1 MLQLVCHCTG
11 PRLAY
16 VLVLLSEDQY
26 TICLT
31 FYSVHCL
38 EIGFIILLCFSFS
51 YFHHYFIRR
60 MRVLV
65 YWLLIFCC
73 IPTSRCNR
81 ILINSGFVSTPA
93 MLNQTNRSKPRRRPK
108 LCLRIEVE
116 TQKKLCGIWPRGR
129 ARTIEIWTEAET
141 TRGLTLVC
149 VAVQARR
156 TATTATCEWCL
167 VSSSRWRP

>member
-1 MLQLVCHCTG
+1 MSVHCPAIPFPFPPDFNAECSYDGVYSNWFATVYTG

-16 VLVLLSEDQY
+16 VSALLSEDQY

-73 IPTSRCNR
+73 ILTSRCTR
-81 ILINSGFVSTPA
+81 ISLNSGFVSTPA

-116 TQKKLCGIWPRGR
+116 TQKKVVWHLA
-129 ARTIEIWTEAET
+129 ARP
-141 TRGLTLVC
+141 
-149 VAVQARR
+149 
-156 TATTATCEWCL
+156 
-167 VSSSRWRP
+167 SSNDRDLD